1 MAVTLGEQ
9 FIIDQ
14 QAKVPG
20 ATGVLSTVINR
31 ISLAG
36 RMIALEIMRAGFV
49 GKLGLTGDVNVQDE
63 EVRALDAISNE
74 IFQRVFA
81 NMHVVHA
88 MASEEMEDIAF
99 VDGGADGKYLILYDP
114 LDGSGNVE
122 VDGPMGTIFSVL
134 RRPDDGRK
142 ATVDDFLRKGSEQVA
157 AGYILYGPATMFVYT
172 VGGGKVHGFTLDR
185 AIGTFFV
192 THPDIRFPED
202 GKKASY
208 AVNEANASK
217 WPAATRRMVEAFRNG
232 ETRCGK
238 RAARYSGALVFDF
251 HRTLLQGGI
260 YMYPGE
266 EKKPEGKLRL
276 LYEAN
281 PLAMVARHAGGM
293 ATDGERE
300 ILDLQPTKLHQ
311 RCPLF
316 IGSRADVEEAMRL
329 MRG

>member
-1 MAVTLGEQ
+1 MAATLGEQ
-9 FIIDQ
+9 FVFDQ
-14 QAKVPG
+14 ARIPG
-20 ATGVLSTVINR
+20 ATGALSTILNR
-31 ISLAG
+31 VSLAG

-63 EVRALDAISNE
+63 EVRALDQISND

-88 MASEEMEDIAF
+88 MASEEMEGLAYI
-99 VDGGADGKYLILYDP
+99 DGGQDGKYLVTYDP
-114 LDGSGNVE
+114 LDGSGNVD

-134 RRPDDGRK
+134 RRRDEDRP
-142 ATVDDFLRKGSEQVA
+142 ANVDDFLRKGSEQVA

-172 VGGGKVHGFTLDR
+172 VGDRVHGFTLDR
-185 AIGTFFV
+185 AIGTFFL
-192 THPDIRFPED
+192 THPEIRFPTD
-202 GKKASY
+202 DKKASY
-208 AVNEANASK
+208 AVNEANTKK
-217 WPAATRRMVEAFRNG
+217 WAPRTRKMVEAFRHG
-232 ETRCGK
+232 ETKCGK

-251 HRTLLQGGI
+251 HRTLVQGGI

-276 LYEAN
+276 LYEGN
-281 PLAMVARHAGGM
+281 PLAMVAKCAGGA
-293 ATDGERE
+293 ATNGERD
-300 ILDLQPTKLHQ
+300 ILDLQPTGLHQ

-316 IGSRADVEEAMRL
+316 IGGKAEVEEAMAL